1 MSAALRLR
9 LFVAGGNPRAL
20 RTVEEVR
27 ERCASLVDTAVELE
41 VVDIYQQPDL
51 AERDRVV
58 AAPTLL
64 RLSSPPRRLVGDVAD
79 QTRLRRLL
87 TETEEA

>member
-1 MSAALRLR
+1 MTGALRLR

-27 ERCASLVDTAVELE
+27 ERCARLMGADVELE
-41 VVDIYQQPDL
+41 VVDIYQQPEL

-64 RLSSPPRRLVGDVAD
+64 RLSPPPRRLVGDVAD
-79 QTRLRRLL
+79 ETRLRRLL
-87 TETEEA
+87 AETEEA